1 MPLMIQRVHIL
12 IRFECIGNNN
22 IMLGI
27 GKTILLS
34 QSISMRH
41 FCQWKISVSN
51 ADFIL
56 NILSTEENSRING
69 GKQMGLLIYFSI
81 TADTLVT
88 EIFMSFIFMAHFTA
102 VFIVVINKYILF
114 LLLEQQW
121 TFLVPKPSYT
131 HGTQRPQME
140 LQ

>member
-1 MPLMIQRVHIL
+1 
-12 IRFECIGNNN
+12 
-22 IMLGI
+22 
-27 GKTILLS
+27 
-34 QSISMRH
+34 
-41 FCQWKISVSN
+41 
-51 ADFIL
+51 
-56 NILSTEENSRING
+56 
-69 GKQMGLLIYFSI
+69 MGLLIYFSI

-88 EIFMSFIFMAHFTA
+88 EIFMSFIFMVHFTA